1 MVLPYLSVQCD
12 SVLHTVMSSSSSSS
26 SSRLVVAVVCS
37 LKVDAL
43 EKLEDISFELEISL
57 FQLPYMDFYIN
68 IIC

>member
-1 MVLPYLSVQCD
+1 
-12 SVLHTVMSSSSSSS
+12 MSISSSS